1 MVCSTPGFPVL
12 HYVPECSNSCPL
24 SQWCHPAI
32 LSSVVPFS
40 SCLQSFP
47 ASGSFPVN
55 WLFTSGGQSNGVS
68 ASAWV
73 LPMNIQCWF
82 PLRLTGLISL
92 LSKGLSTVFSYS
104 SKASIVQCSAVFM
117 VQLSHPYMTT
127 GKTIALTMDL
137 CRQVMSLLFN
147 VLSRFVIAFL
157 PRSKCLNFVAAVTVH
172 GDFGAQENKICCYFH
187 FSPIYLP
194 WSDGTGCHGLSF
206 LNIEF

>member
-12 HYVPECSNSCPL
+12 HYVPEFAQTHVQWVSDAIQPSHPL
-24 SQWCHPAI
+24 SSLSPPAFSLSQHQGLFQWV
-32 LSSVVPFS
+32 SSSHQVAKALEFQ
-40 SCLQSFP
+40 LQHQSFQ
-47 ASGSFPVN
+47 FIVDF
-55 WLFTSGGQSNGVS
+55 L
-68 ASAWV
+68 
-73 LPMNIQCWF
+73 
-82 PLRLTGLISL
+82 LRLTGLISL
-92 LSKGLSTVFSYS
+92 LSKGLPTVFSYS
-104 SKASIVQCSAVFM
+104 SKASILRCWAVFM
-117 VQLSHPYMTT
+117 VHLSHPYRTT

-157 PRSKCLNFVAAVTVH
+157 LRSKCLNFVAAVTVH

-194 WSDGTGCHGLSF
+194 WSDGTRCHGLSF